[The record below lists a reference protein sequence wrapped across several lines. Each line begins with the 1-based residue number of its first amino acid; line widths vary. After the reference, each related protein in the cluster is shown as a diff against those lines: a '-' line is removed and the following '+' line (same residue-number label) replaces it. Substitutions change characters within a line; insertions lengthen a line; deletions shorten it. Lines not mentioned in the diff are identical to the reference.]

1 MDLYT
6 YWYQS
11 PIGVMEIKS
20 KDGYIVAA
28 GFMREDFQISNNR
41 NITDTDLNSC
51 IQQLDQYFSG
61 KELHFKLP
69 LQQDGTPFQQSV
81 WNALLKINPG
91 ETNSYL
97 QLSKNLGNPK
107 AIRAVGTA
115 NGANAIAI
123 IVPCHRVIG
132 SQGKLVGY
140 GGGLWRKK
148 WLLDHEAKY
157 CHGVQE
163 LF

>member
-1 MDLYT
+1 
-6 YWYQS
+6 
-11 PIGVMEIKS
+11 MEIKS

-41 NITDTDLNSC
+41 NITDTVLNSC

>member
-20 KDGYIVAA
+20 KDGYIVAV

-41 NITDTDLNSC
+41 NITDTVLNSC

-148 WLLDHEAKY
+148 MAP
-157 CHGVQE
+157 GP
-163 LF
+163 

>member
-41 NITDTDLNSC
+41 NITDTVLNSC